1 MHNFVQITASH
12 IACVVVRYRQ
22 SRGGQAQAPNMKG
35 RSNMSDKGY
44 YNERLEDNKMYKFIF
59 SFCIPRVFDDFLIA
73 TGIKKYDHT
82 SAIHTA
88 LLYEYVAARCNENGC
103 SLAIY
108 IDTMRRVN
116 QYALQKSREGDGG
129 E

>member
-1 MHNFVQITASH
+1 MNNTK
-12 IACVVVRYRQ
+12 Y
-22 SRGGQAQAPNMKG
+22 
-35 RSNMSDKGY
+35 Y

-59 SFCIPRVFDDFLIA
+59 SPSIPRVFNDFLIA

-88 LLYEYVAARCNENGC
+88 LLYEYVAARCNEKGY
-103 SLAIY
+103 SLALY

-116 QYALQKSREGDGG
+116 QHALQKSREGGG
-129 E
+129 DE